1 MKGGTGPEKRER
13 ILAWRCKL
21 SVFMKIRIE
30 LEKGRKRIEQ
40 EFLLVKEYKHDE
52 DLEVDEQSGINY

>member
-1 MKGGTGPEKRER
+1 
-13 ILAWRCKL
+13 
-21 SVFMKIRIE
+21 MKIRIE

-40 EFLLVKEYKHDE
+40 EFLLAKEYKHDE